1 MLEGFGADHITDFGG
16 LYARGSKDAVPS
28 THFVTAENL
37 RYFNEGF
44 ATRFGTSRSLITP
57 NPVRR
62 FFPYHIEG
70 QVNRIIYLD
79 FMGAIYD
86 SLFPATPI
94 LTIPELADLSMAVF
108 NDRAYLSPHNG
119 VTGLAGQFVYIYQG
133 DGNPA
138 RIAAGNPPSGF
149 TLTVEDSTVSGV
161 MAPGSRLFAV
171 AFETTSGFI
180 TQPGPEP
187 YRKHTTAGGL
197 KTEVRNLPIGP
208 AGTIARH
215 VLASKTVPVPY
226 DDNYDWHELFFV
238 PGGKVSDNTTVLV
251 TVDFYDA
258 DLVASAEYLKDEMRT
273 IPAVLGLSAYQG
285 SLVGWA
291 PNTEPS
297 SVYVSKA
304 GEPESIS
311 LIEGGIEVDA
321 KAGGGV
327 RNCVDFRGTLMIHKA
342 QKSYITQN
350 NGSEPSTWRVNK
362 IDQGLGTEVFGIAAV
377 LDEEGN
383 STDRYGIATRK
394 GLILYDGTFENNIT
408 WKIDDL
414 WKRINR
420 AAFNK
425 VQVTI
430 DSINECIYLIAP
442 LDSSVYPNVLLYG
455 DYSKGLDP
463 KNIRWST
470 WTFPYFP
477 MCIGIDIDAE
487 NRPVLKIGSSIGIT
501 NLDYQATEDAGV
513 MIPTPTFQT
522 AYLGSEDVSVNQFG
536 GIRLRAYGIGP
547 LILQFLGLDNQ
558 VEVTPPVLTLSST
571 PGRFL
576 QRDFCLT
583 SQRGSLKCWTTQPN
597 QQFWVTKI
605 SVYHVPMWVEEPA

>member
-16 LYARGSKDAVPS
+16 LFDRGSDDAIPS
-28 THFVTAENL
+28 THFKTAENL

-44 ATRFGTSRSLITP
+44 ATRFGTSRSLITT

-79 FMGAIYD
+79 FLGNIYD

-94 LTIPELADLSMAVF
+94 LIIPELADLSMVVF

-119 VTGLAGQFVYIYQG
+119 VTGLAGQFVYVYQG
-133 DGNPA
+133 DGNAA
-138 RIAAGNPPSGF
+138 RLAGGNPPSGF
-149 TLTVEDSTVSGV
+149 ELSVEDTQISGI
-161 MAPGSRLFAV
+161 MAAGSRLFAV
-171 AFETTSGFI
+171 AYETISGFI

-187 YRKHTTAGGL
+187 YRKHTTAGGV

-215 VLASKTVPVPY
+215 ILATKAVPIPY
-226 DDNYDWHELFFV
+226 DNNFAVHELFFV
-238 PGGKVSDNTTVLV
+238 PGGRISDNTTVLA

-258 DLVASAEYLKDEMRT
+258 DLVASADYLKDEMKT

-297 SVYVSKA
+297 SVYISKA

-311 LIEGGIEVDA
+311 LIEGGIEVDV

-327 RNCVDFRGTLMIHKA
+327 RNCVDFRGSLMIHKA

-350 NGSEPSTWRVNK
+350 NGSEPVTWRVTK
-362 IDQGLGTEVFGIAAV
+362 IDQGLGTEVFGVAAV

-408 WKIDDL
+408 WKIDNL
-414 WKRINR
+414 WERINR
-420 AAFNK
+420 NQFNK
-425 VQVTI
+425 VQLVI
-430 DSINECIYLIAP
+430 DAINSLIYVIAP
-442 LDSSVYPNVLLYG
+442 LDQSVYPNVLIHG

-470 WTFPYFP
+470 WTFPYYP
-477 MCIGIDIDAE
+477 MCIGIDINND

-501 NLDYQATEDAGV
+501 QIDSSASEDAGV

-522 AYLGSEDVSVNQFG
+522 AYIGGEDAAVNQFG
-536 GIRLRAYGIGP
+536 GIRLRASGNGP
-547 LILQFLGLDNQ
+547 LNLQFLGLDNQ
-558 VEVTPPVLTLSST
+558 VEVTPPILNLPVT
-571 PGRFL
+571 GRFL
-576 QRDFCLT
+576 QREFNLH
-583 SQRGSLKCWTTQPN
+583 SQRGSLKCWTIQPN
-597 QQFWVTKI
+597 QKFWVTKI
-605 SVYHVPMWVEEPA
+605 SIYHVPMWVEEPA